1 MTCTK
6 SLLCP
11 ECWEEVDATYEIRHH
26 VEQVRGVTVE
36 ADDQRFIDD
45 IMLQVDLSLIHI

>member
-36 ADDQRFIDD
+36 ADIEHY
-45 IMLQVDLSLIHI
+45 VLSLIHI